1 MREKTMVFEDFAKKA
16 LKRIEE
22 KKKFKTK
29 LVRVKDLDLEIKLRG
44 LTNQEIIECTE
55 YSDEALKNDY
65 YTIYY
70 ASETLQE
77 LAKYMVEKSMIK
89 EHCMVCEMFRIVD
102 RNKLVNI
109 IMELSGAIGATS
121 IEEVNEIEEIKN

>member
-1 MREKTMVFEDFAKKA
+1 MVFEDFAKKA